1 MTNSSRKWDG
11 GDTSIDRRCGGNWR
25 PEPPFKRFSW
35 RLCASSGLGSG
46 KRTVGAGSENRL
58 WVSDADLETGKEKLI
73 ETSYDGKPG
82 FIDELSEKCC
92 GVDLGE
98 IGVLN

>member
-1 MTNSSRKWDG
+1 
-11 GDTSIDRRCGGNWR
+11 
-25 PEPPFKRFSW
+25 
-35 RLCASSGLGSG
+35 
-46 KRTVGAGSENRL
+46 VGAGSENRL